1 MQVFSAFREWRLLN
15 SCTRN
20 MWVVAV
26 VVVVCSQAFSAL
38 QKEALWRTTALWS
51 WRCKAFERANF
62 DLCVIWFNC
71 WFAWSCLPHIWKLQ
85 FSDPAS
91 FWVLLLAWG
100 CMTRGRTEVYW
111 TLLAC
116 LHPRNDS
123 LQTVIQILLPAQ
135 RFHFRLPECTQIN
148 VYIYTYE
155 KKYIDCLWNLLLFQ
169 EHQWGVSGLVHR
181 NKLLTWPRFVVTY
194 SQLGGCYICYI
205 PAIQRCLLHNCS
217 RSKTSRSHGLSMS
230 GYEFETFWSPW
241 ASLGHVK
248 TIALHQKTTGF
259 LQVLVTLYMWRF
271 NFLHILYAMN
281 HSTARAQ
288 SIPNLCYWFSIR
300 FLHFVRYWYHHFEVL
315 RTSALR
321 PCSTWRQLRCNSWK
335 TSTLRPG
342 EGLNRW
348 MTEWRWIS
356 IWKRRQCTLIIL
368 RPI

>member
-1 MQVFSAFREWRLLN
+1 MVQLL
-15 SCTRN
+15 
-20 MWVVAV
+20 
-26 VVVVCSQAFSAL
+26 VCLIMLAPYL
-38 QKEALWRTTALWS
+38 KV
-51 WRCKAFERANF
+51 CNF
-62 DLCVIWFNC
+62 GI
-71 WFAWSCLPHIWKLQ
+71 
-85 FSDPAS
+85 
-91 FWVLLLAWG
+91 LLASGSCSWHEG
-100 CMTRGRTEVYW
+100 VCFVVEQRSIERCWPACILEMT
-111 TLLAC
+111 LFKLSFKSFS
-116 LHPRNDS
+116 LH
-123 LQTVIQILLPAQ
+123 
-135 RFHFRLPECTQIN
+135 N
-148 VYIYTYE
+148 VFIFVFLSAHKSMYIYIYIHI
-155 KKYIDCLWNLLLFQ
+155 KKIYIDCLWNLLLFQ
-169 EHQWGVSGLVHR
+169 EHQWGLVHR
-181 NKLLTWPRFVVTY
+181 NKSLTWPRFVVTY